1 LKVKYLFILLFI
13 LLTLSFAWNLLGKE
27 VTATSSARRHESSH
41 LQKLLLLKH
50 IHLSMRGVE
59 KMQNN
64 ALQSS
69 VLLFKLFA
77 VSHFGVFSN

>member
-1 LKVKYLFILLFI
+1 
-13 LLTLSFAWNLLGKE
+13 
-27 VTATSSARRHESSH
+27 
-41 LQKLLLLKH
+41 
-50 IHLSMRGVE
+50 MRGVE